1 MRPADETSIAGGKG
15 GCCLDHVTRR
25 GRLAQRQRRGFDVR
39 LDDAEADGARYCL
52 RAVDVA
58 VPEGHDGI
66 CSIGIVKM
74 KQESFS
80 ALMLHVKF
88 LWRGIESNQ
97 PWKHAK

>member
-25 GRLAQRQRRGFDVR
+25 ERLAQRQRRGFDVR
-39 LDDAEADGARYCL
+39 LNDAEADGARYCL
-52 RAVDVA
+52 RAVDIA

-66 CSIGIVKM
+66 RVVNWYCD
-74 KQESFS
+74 E
-80 ALMLHVKF
+80 ARMLFCFYASCEILVA
-88 LWRGIESNQ
+88 RGIDQ